1 VTITAVHT
9 RTALIFGLGAIG
21 IWLLAFLPGP
31 AVVLIVIAVVLG
43 AVRGCHTLLQATA
56 VSDRWGTQDFGT
68 INGVFTAP
76 MTAVG
81 ALAPVSGP
89 ALAGLLGGYS
99 AMVVVMAVM
108 LTAAAFAAARS

>member
-1 VTITAVHT
+1 
-9 RTALIFGLGAIG
+9 
-21 IWLLAFLPGP
+21 
-31 AVVLIVIAVVLG
+31 
-43 AVRGCHTLLQATA
+43 
-56 VSDRWGTQDFGT
+56 
-68 INGVFTAP
+68 